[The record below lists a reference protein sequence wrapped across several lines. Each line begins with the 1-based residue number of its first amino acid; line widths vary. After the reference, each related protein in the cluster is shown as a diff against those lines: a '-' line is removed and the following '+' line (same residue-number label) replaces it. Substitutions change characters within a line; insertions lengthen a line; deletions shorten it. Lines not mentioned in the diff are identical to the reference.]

1 MAEFRINF
9 VPQFLFLF
17 LHPVPK
23 FRNWKQQRRRVRVVE
38 GARLESVYMGNCIM
52 SSNLI
57 VSAKK
62 KVLIIQHF
70 FNFRIIITTTEW
82 LKEHPDSYREKV
94 CIWETVS

>member
-1 MAEFRINF
+1 M
-9 VPQFLFLF
+9 
-17 LHPVPK
+17 
-23 FRNWKQQRRRVRVVE
+23 VE

-70 FNFRIIITTTEW
+70 FNFRIIITMSEW

>member
-1 MAEFRINF
+1 MPSLYFDNRQEKMAEYRINF

-57 VSAKK
+57 VSAKEK
-62 KVLIIQHF
+62 RPEISGRF
-70 FNFRIIITTTEW
+70 FIKSI
-82 LKEHPDSYREKV
+82 LS
-94 CIWETVS
+94 

>member
-23 FRNWKQQRRRVRVVE
+23 FRNRDKKRRRVRVVE

-62 KVLIIQHF
+62 KNVKRNLDVFLFSLFKMLI
-70 FNFRIIITTTEW
+70 
-82 LKEHPDSYREKV
+82 
-94 CIWETVS
+94 